1 MVIIIQDYS
10 IVGKDENIQMLNIVY
25 GDMPEAIF
33 NTSLYFDNTYYDSW
47 LYDDFAKEMIK
58 SVDKA
63 EVLSGQAINSKAL
76 GVIPATKMSGGL
88 KTLLLIYNQPEKVF
102 NASTCGDNC
111 AKWILK
117 IADRVDQD
125 ITINLRHIMNFGE
138 GKFSIKILNNDTV
151 VHDMSELVRYAG
163 FYIV

>member
-47 LYDDFAKEMIK
+47 LYDDFAKKMIK

-63 EVLSGQAINSKAL
+63 EVSS
-76 GVIPATKMSGGL
+76 
-88 KTLLLIYNQPEKVF
+88 
-102 NASTCGDNC
+102 
-111 AKWILK
+111 
-117 IADRVDQD
+117 ADRQLTV
-125 ITINLRHIMNFGE
+125 RHWE
-138 GKFSIKILNNDTV
+138 
-151 VHDMSELVRYAG
+151 
-163 FYIV
+163 